1 MSSRRFGRAWAPLV
15 LVALSALVLGPML
28 WSRGYALVA
37 DMTFVPEQ
45 PWKSTWLGLDGSLPR
60 AVPADAFVSVIGQ
73 AVPGDLLQKAI
84 LLGTLVLAG
93 LGMLQLAG
101 RLPGVGTGP
110 RLGAAVLYL
119 WNPYVYERLA
129 IGHWGL
135 LIGYAALPWVVAAA
149 LDVRPS
155 AVRRDTGSV
164 LVGPTARL
172 VLWLA
177 LAAAGSPTGGLVAG
191 VVALVVAFDRRRLR
205 RSLAVIGAVVL
216 VNLPWLVPGM
226 VNGSAPSDGS
236 GVTAFASR
244 ADSPLGVWG
253 SLLTLGGIW
262 KAAAVPS
269 ERGVTLLVV
278 VAFLL
283 VASALVALARA
294 DRRLEDH
301 PARRLLVLALLAVL
315 VAGLPAT
322 GLGERLVTHVV
333 EASSGAGLWRDS
345 QKWLMPFVLVASWGI
360 AALLGALDHWLR
372 RHRLPAGA
380 AIGALALLPVVLLPS
395 LAWGLSGRLSPVD
408 YPDEWR
414 AVRTIL
420 DRQPV
425 AGRRTAVLPW
435 SAYQRFRWND
445 QRAAL
450 DPALRFFPGQVV
462 ANDELTLGDHRTVR
476 GQDPA
481 GSSIGQAIADGRP
494 IGPALATAGVRYLL
508 VERTA
513 PSAVE
518 VALPSGTVL
527 HDGPELLLLDLGTQG
542 RSTRSPHPHL
552 IVTADV
558 LAGSTVLVA
567 ALLTG
572 FVAIRRRQGP
582 GGGNMAGGSS
592 TNGEVAD
599 YR

>member
-119 WNPYVYERLA
+119 WNPYVFERLA

-149 LDVRPS
+149 FD
-155 AVRRDTGSV
+155 VRRDAGPAARGS
-164 LVGPTARL
+164 TARL

-177 LAAAGSPTGGLVAG
+177 VAAIGSPTGGLVAG
-191 VVALVVAFDRRRLR
+191 LVAVVVGFDRHLLR
-205 RSLAVIGAVVL
+205 RTGVLVAAVVL
-216 VNLPWLVPGM
+216 VNLPWLAPG
-226 VNGSAPSDGS
+226 VLNASSASDGA
-236 GVTAFASR
+236 GVAAFAARS
-244 ADSPLGVWG
+244 DTSLGSWG
-253 SLLTLGGIW
+253 SLLTFGGIW
-262 KAAAVPS
+262 KAAVVPR
-269 ERGVTLLVV
+269 ERGITLLAVTGLVLV
-278 VAFLL
+278 VAA
-283 VASALVALARA
+283 VAALTGQAV
-294 DRRLEDH
+294 RRRDH
-301 PARRLLVLALLAVL
+301 PWAPRRLLGLALVGLV

-322 GLGERLVTHVV
+322 GPGERLVTRLV
-333 EASSGAGLWRDS
+333 ETSSGAGLWRDS
-345 QKWLMPFVLVASWGI
+345 QKWLMPFVLVTCLGLAV
-360 AALLGALDHWLR
+360 LLDDLARRLR
-372 RHRLPAGA
+372 RHGLPAGA
-380 AIGALALLPVVLLPS
+380 ATGALALLPVVLLPS

-408 YPDEWR
+408 YPQEWR
-414 AVRTIL
+414 AVRSVL
-420 DRQPV
+420 EHQPS

-435 SAYQRFRWND
+435 SAYQRFAWNGH
-445 QRAAL
+445 RAAL

-462 ANDELTLGDHRTVR
+462 ADDDLTLDDRRTVR
-476 GQDPA
+476 GQDSA
-481 GSSIGQAIADGRP
+481 GAAIGRVIAAHRP
-494 IGPALATAGVRYLL
+494 VGPALRTAGIRYLL
-508 VERTA
+508 VER
-513 PSAVE
+513 SAAGADD
-518 VALPSGTVL
+518 VALPPATVL
-527 HDGPELLLLDLGTQG
+527 HEGPELVLLDLGAPG
-542 RSTRSPHPHL
+542 RLSRSRHPGL
-552 IVTADV
+552 IVAADV
-558 LAGSTVLVA
+558 LALVTVLAAGLVA
-567 ALLTG
+567 GSL
-572 FVAIRRRQGP
+572 AIRRRLERR
-582 GGGNMAGGSS
+582 GGSMAGGSS

>member
-1 MSSRRFGRAWAPLV
+1 MSTHGSRFSGPGV
-15 LVALSALVLGPML
+15 VVSVGALSALVLGPL
-28 WSRGYALVA
+28 LLHRGYALVG
-37 DMTFVPEQ
+37 DMTFVPKQ
-45 PWKSTWLGLDGSLPR
+45 PWKSTWLALDGSLPR
-60 AVPADAFVSVIGQ
+60 AVPADAVVSVLGQ

-93 LGMLQLAG
+93 LGMLRLTG
-101 RLPGVGTGP
+101 RLPGLRTVP
-110 RLGAAVLYL
+110 RLGSAVLYL
-119 WNPYVYERLA
+119 WNPYVFERLA

-135 LIGYAALPWVVAAA
+135 LIGYAALPWAVAAA
-149 LDVRPS
+149 LDVR
-155 AVRRDTGSV
+155 RDSGPV
-164 LVGPTARL
+164 LVRAVWRL

-177 LAAAGSPTGGLVAG
+177 VAAAGSPTGGLVAG
-191 VVALVVAFDRRRLR
+191 VVAVVVAFDRGRLR
-205 RSLAVIGAVVL
+205 RSVTVIGLAVL
-216 VNLPWLVPGM
+216 VNLPWLAPG
-226 VNGSAPSDGS
+226 VLNGSAPSDGS
-236 GVTAFASR
+236 GVAAFASR
-244 ADSPLGVWG
+244 ADGPLGVWG
-253 SLLTLGGIW
+253 SLLTFGGIW
-262 KAAAVPS
+262 KAAVVPS
-269 ERGVTLLVV
+269 ERGVTLLAV
-278 VAFLL
+278 VALLL
-283 VASALVALARA
+283 VVAALVALARA

-508 VERTA
+508 VERSA

-527 HDGPELLLLDLGTQG
+527 HKGPELLLLDLGTPG
-542 RSTRSPHPHL
+542 RSTRSPHPGL

-567 ALLTG
+567 AMVIG
-572 FVAIRRRQGP
+572 FVAIRRRQAP
-582 GGGNMAGGSS
+582 GGGSMAGGSS